1 MEPRKWNGSLKQ
13 FEYTIHDPL
22 GIHARPAG
30 MLVKEA
36 KAFADTVVTITKNG
50 TTVKATQLMKL
61 MSLGVKKG
69 DVVTVAAEGA
79 DEEAAIIAISN
90 FFQNNL

>member
-1 MEPRKWNGSLKQ
+1 MKQ

-30 MLVKEA
+30 MPVKEA

-61 MSLGVKKG
+61 MSLSVKQG
-69 DVVTVAAEGA
+69 DVVTVASEGA
-79 DEEAAIIAISN
+79 NEDAAIIAISN
-90 FFQNNL
+90 FFQSNL

>member
-1 MEPRKWNGSLKQ
+1 MKQ

-79 DEEAAIIAISN
+79 DEDAAIIAISN
-90 FFQNNL
+90 FFQTNL

>member
-1 MEPRKWNGSLKQ
+1 MKQ

-36 KAFADTVVTITKNG
+36 KVFADTVVTITKNG

>member
-1 MEPRKWNGSLKQ
+1 MKQ

-50 TTVKATQLMKL
+50 TTVKAGQL
-61 MSLGVKKG
+61 MSLGVKQG

-79 DEEAAIIAISN
+79 NEDAAIAALTA
-90 FFQNNL
+90 FFNNNL

>member
-1 MEPRKWNGSLKQ
+1 MKQ

-30 MLVKEA
+30 ILVKEA

-61 MSLGVKKG
+61 LSLGVKKG

-79 DEEAAIIAISN
+79 DEDAAIIAISN